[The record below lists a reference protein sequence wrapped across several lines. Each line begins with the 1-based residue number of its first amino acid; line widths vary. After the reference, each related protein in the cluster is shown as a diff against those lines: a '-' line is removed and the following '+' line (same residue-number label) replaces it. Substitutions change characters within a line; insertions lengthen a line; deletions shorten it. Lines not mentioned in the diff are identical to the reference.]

1 MKYTISLFNR
11 KTKLVFDYIDIETDE
26 NLFRMKSRDAGEFCR
41 DFANTP
47 YDGVETYIIEANGKR
62 RKLKYR

>member
-1 MKYTISLFNR
+1 MKYTISLFNC
-11 KTKLVFDYIDIETDE
+11 KTQLVFDSVDIETDE

-41 DFANTP
+41 DFAHIP
-47 YDGVETYIIEANGKR
+47 FDGVETYIIEANGKR